1 MQMITQ
7 KNTQNTTQLNTS
19 LVKEQFTI
27 LLRVRYGE
35 CDAQQVV
42 FNARYAD
49 YIDIA
54 MTEYFRAALGGF
66 QVLLN
71 KGLDSQVVSLHI
83 DWESSAKFDDVLA
96 LEVKTK
102 KVGNTSYGFE
112 VLITDFTSQIQ
123 IAKSTVTYV
132 MVDTQTYQKTPIPD
146 WLRER
151 LLTATPFP
159 LINHAG
165 VLA

>member
-1 MQMITQ
+1 MQV
-7 KNTQNTTQLNTS
+7 NTT
-19 LVKEQFTI
+19 VVEAQFTL

-54 MTEYFRAALGGF
+54 MTEYFRVAVGGF

-71 KGLDSQVVSLHI
+71 KGLDNQVVSLHI
-83 DWESSAKFDDVLA
+83 DWHSSAKFDDILA
-96 LEVKTK
+96 IAVTSK

-112 VLITDFTSQIQ
+112 VLITDFTTQKH
-123 IAKSTVTYV
+123 IAKSTITYV
-132 MVDTQTYQKTPIPD
+132 LVDTQNYQKTVVPD
-146 WLRER
+146 WLREK
-151 LLTATPFP
+151 LLSPASFP

-165 VLA
+165 SPA